1 MFIDERMEKTIT
13 KGFPM
18 TDIQESLSKLRQA
31 SEHLD
36 EKVSSDE
43 IDMKVIEELQ
53 RSLLEVHVQVE
64 ELRQNVEVNN
74 GSPLKYVNE

>member
-1 MFIDERMEKTIT
+1 
-13 KGFPM
+13 M
-18 TDIQESLSKLRQA
+18 TDIQESLTKLRQA
-31 SEHLD
+31 TEHLD
-36 EKVSSDE
+36 DKACSND

>member
-18 TDIQESLSKLRQA
+18 TDIQEALSKLRQA
-31 SEHLD
+31 SEQLD